1 MIKQD
6 ITGSQN
12 GWGWKGS
19 LEISGCTLLQM
30 QTHLE
35 RIPRTMSRELTFG
48 YLQAGI
54 CHKSRGQ
61 PVLVVSYP
69 HSEKVSP
76 DVHREHPVFHFVP
89 TASGPGTGHYWKEPG
104 STFTPSLQI
113 FIYAG
118 KSPAELSL
126 LQTDQSQ
133 LSQPYPTG
141 EMLQSLRHVCDPFP
155 GLSPVCPYFCFTGE
169 SRTGHST
176 SDVPHQCWM
185 KCWCGLPGL
194 PWPAGNAIPKAELPF
209 LHGQTHLLAHAQ
221 PSTVSVQLGGT
232 QERLVHEAQR
242 GGNTVRIAL
251 SWTTVWEGRW
261 PGAGRRGWWSTAK
274 GDGPSAD
281 RGRHCNDIVDFTHQ
295 RHSRQIW

>member
-12 GWGWKGS
+12 GWGWKAS

-155 GLSPVCPYFCFTGE
+155 GLSPVCSLLFYWRVQNRPQHFRCAPPVLNEMLLWPPRAPLTCWKCHTQ
-169 SRTGHST
+169 SRAAFSAWTDTFAGSCPTKHS
-176 SDVPHQCWM
+176 QC
-185 KCWCGLPGL
+185 
-194 PWPAGNAIPKAELPF
+194 PAGWHPGE
-209 LHGQTHLLAHAQ
+209 
-221 PSTVSVQLGGT
+221 VGT
-232 QERLVHEAQR
+232 
-242 GGNTVRIAL
+242 
-251 SWTTVWEGRW
+251 
-261 PGAGRRGWWSTAK
+261 
-274 GDGPSAD
+274 
-281 RGRHCNDIVDFTHQ
+281 
-295 RHSRQIW
+295 